1 MARSTASMAVVCIL
15 SFLLVSGVF
24 REASGAMTCGQ
35 VVSSLTSCISY
46 IRGMGQ
52 LTGGCCSGVK
62 KLNAM
67 ASTTPDRQ
75 TACACLKN
83 LASRIPNMNP
93 ALAAGLPGNCGVNV
107 PYPIS
112 TSTDCSKVR

>member
-24 REASGAMTCGQ
+24 REASGAISCGQ
-35 VVSSLTSCISY
+35 VFSSVGSCVSY
-46 IRGMGQ
+46 IRGLGP
-52 LTGGCCSGVK
+52 LTGGCCGGVK
-62 KLNAM
+62 KLNGL

-75 TACACLKN
+75 AACSCLKS
-83 LASRIPNMNP
+83 LAGRIPNLKP
-93 ALAAGLPGNCGVNV
+93 ALAAGLPGKCGVSV

-112 TSTDCSKVR
+112 TSTDCSKVH